1 MSRTYVVTG
10 SASGVGARVAG
21 LLRERGDRVVGVDLR
36 DAEVQADL
44 STDEGRERAVEEVL
58 AATDGTVDAVVAC
71 AGISAPVP
79 TTVAVNFFGVTRF
92 LTGLLPA
99 LERSQAP
106 RVAVVSSMATLQP
119 VSEAIVDACL
129 ADDEEEALRVA
140 GTLAEQGPQVG
151 YLAYPSSKRAL
162 SRWVRREC
170 VTAAW
175 AGRGV
180 PLNAVAPGTVLT
192 PMTTQLLSTPESVA
206 MVDAAVPMP
215 LNGHQSPESVASLL
229 LWLTDVANTH
239 VTGQTIYDDGGAD
252 AVLRGDDVWTGT
264 VPSPVA

>member
-10 SASGVGARVAG
+10 SASGVGASTAA
-21 LLRERGDRVVGVDLR
+21 LLRDRGDRVVGVDLR
-36 DAEVQADL
+36 DAEVEADL
-44 STDEGRERAVEEVL
+44 STPDGRARAVDRATTL
-58 AATDGTVDAVVAC
+58 TDGRVDGVVAC

-79 TTVAVNFFGVTRF
+79 KTVAVNFFGVTR
-92 LTGLLPA
+92 LLAALLPA
-99 LERSQAP
+99 LERSDAP

-119 VSEAIVDACL
+119 VSDELVAACL
-129 ADDEEEALRVA
+129 ADDEDAALRVA
-140 GTLAEQGPQVG
+140 ATLADQGPAVG
-151 YLAYPSSKRAL
+151 YLSYPSSKRAL

-170 VTAAW
+170 VTPAW
-175 AGRGV
+175 AGRGI

-192 PMTTQLLSTPESVA
+192 PMTSELLATPESAA

-215 LNGHQSPESVASLL
+215 LHGHQSPESVASLL
-229 LWLTDVANTH
+229 LWLTDPANTH

-264 VPSPVA
+264 TPTPAG

>member
-1 MSRTYVVTG
+1 MGTALLAARG
-10 SASGVGARVAG
+10 EALAAAGVG
-21 LLRERGDRVVGVDLR
+21 
-36 DAEVQADL
+36 Q
-44 STDEGRERAVEEVL
+44 
-58 AATDGTVDAVVAC
+58 VVAV
-71 AGISAPVP
+71 G
-79 TTVAVNFFGVTRF
+79 
-92 LTGLLPA
+92 
-99 LERSQAP
+99 AP
-106 RVAVVSSMATLQP
+106 RATRQP
-119 VSEAIVDACL
+119 ASEAIVDACL
-129 ADDEEEALRVA
+129 ADDEDEALRVA
-140 GTLAEQGPQVG
+140 ATLAAQGPQVG

-175 AGRGV
+175 AGRGI

-229 LWLTDVANTH
+229 LWLTDAANTH

-264 VPSPVA
+264 VPSPAG